1 MYTTIHGLCLTV
13 ELSTSFLE
21 TKIGASQVAWK
32 IGAACGLPAR
42 CLVYITRHV
51 TYWCTQM
58 HAACTPN
65 GHPAV
70 HSIRQ
75 VVSSESLFHP
85 WRLYILPLLY
95 ICL

>member
-1 MYTTIHGLCLTV
+1 MYTTIHGLCLTL

-51 TYWCTQM
+51 TCWCTQM

-70 HSIRQ
+70 HSMRQ
-75 VVSSESLFHP
+75 VVSSESLFHL